1 MRGHPSGFGLNF
13 QSNVSPWI
21 PRSLKVSASRILG
34 FRTRVETEYQ
44 LIRIARSNRT
54 IIAGPWLGEVGFELL
69 YWIPFLT
76 WVASRFEI
84 DRRRIVAVSRGG
96 PELWYRRIAG
106 SYYDVFD
113 YFDPEQFRRANE
125 KRRMEIGEQKQIQR
139 SELDEEVIE
148 KVVAVVGESN
158 TAVLHPSLMYQLYRR
173 FWWGHASTD
182 SVRACARFEPFQ
194 QSAPEAA
201 LDDLPSEFVAAKFY
215 FNDCFPSTEANR
227 DFVRKAVESV
237 ARSIPVVSLATG
249 LTLDEHN
256 SYEIPSL
263 RDISGLV
270 DARSN
275 LEIQSSIV
283 ARAKAFVGTYGGFS
297 YLPPFLGVPS
307 IGLHSDPK
315 GFARTHYDLAL
326 AAFDEW
332 GNQLLRNI
340 DVAAPEA
347 LDQLATG
354 IGA

>member
-194 QSAPEAA
+194 QSAPDAA

-227 DFVRKAVESV
+227 DFVRKAMESV

-275 LEIQSSIV
+275 LEVQSSIV

>member
-194 QSAPEAA
+194 QSAPDAA

-215 FNDCFPSTEANR
+215 FNDCFPSTEGNR
-227 DFVRKAVESV
+227 DFVRKAMESV

>member
-194 QSAPEAA
+194 QSAPDAA

-237 ARSIPVVSLATG
+237 SRSTPVVSLATG

>member
-1 MRGHPSGFGLNF
+1 MRDHPSGFGLNF

-44 LIRIARSNRT
+44 LTRIARSNRT

-113 YFDPEQFRRANE
+113 YLDPEEFRRANE
-125 KRRMEIGEQKQIQR
+125 KRRMEIGEQKQLQR
-139 SELDEEVIE
+139 SELDEDVID
-148 KVVAVVGESN
+148 KVVAGIGESN

-194 QSAPEAA
+194 QSAPDAA
-201 LDDLPSEFVAAKFY
+201 LADLPADFIAAKFY

-227 DFVRKAVESV
+227 NFVRKAVESV
-237 ARSIPVVSLATG
+237 TSSIPVVSLATG

-270 DARSN
+270 EARSN
-275 LEIQSSIV
+275 LEVQSSIV
-283 ARAKAFVGTYGGFS
+283 ARSRAFVGTYGGFS

-307 IGLHSDPK
+307 IGLHSVPK

-340 DVAAPEA
+340 DVAAPDA
-347 LDQLATG
+347 LDQLAAG
-354 IGA
+354 VGA

>member
-1 MRGHPSGFGLNF
+1 MRGGPGCFGLNF
-13 QSNVSPWI
+13 HSNVSRWFHKC
-21 PRSLKVSASRILG
+21 LKVSASRMLG

-44 LIRIARSNRT
+44 LTRIARSNST

-113 YFDPEQFRRANE
+113 YFDPEEFRRANE

-139 SELDEEVIE
+139 SDLDEDVIS
-148 KVVAVVGESN
+148 KVVAVVGTSK
-158 TAVLHPSLMYQLYRR
+158 TDVLHPSLMYQLYRR
-173 FWWGHASTD
+173 FWWGHASSD

-194 QSAPEAA
+194 KSEPHEV
-201 LDDLPSEFVAAKFY
+201 LSDLPSEFVAAKFY
-215 FNDCFPSTEANR
+215 VNDCFPSTETNR
-227 DFVRKAVESV
+227 DFVRTAVDSL

-256 SYEIPSL
+256 SYEVPSL

-270 DARSN
+270 EARSN
-275 LEIQSSIV
+275 LEVQSAIV

-297 YLPPFLGVPS
+297 YLSPFLGVPS

-315 GFARTHYDLAL
+315 GFARTHYELAL

-340 DVAAPEA
+340 DVAAPDA
-347 LDQLATG
+347 LDQLTAG
-354 IGA
+354 VGV

>member
-1 MRGHPSGFGLNF
+1 M
-13 QSNVSPWI
+13 
-21 PRSLKVSASRILG
+21 
-34 FRTRVETEYQ
+34 
-44 LIRIARSNRT
+44 
-54 IIAGPWLGEVGFELL
+54 
-69 YWIPFLT
+69 
-76 WVASRFEI
+76 
-84 DRRRIVAVSRGG
+84 
-96 PELWYRRIAG
+96 
-106 SYYDVFD
+106 
-113 YFDPEQFRRANE
+113 
-125 KRRMEIGEQKQIQR
+125 
-139 SELDEEVIE
+139 
-148 KVVAVVGESN
+148 VGESN

-194 QSAPEAA
+194 QSAPDAA

-227 DFVRKAVESV
+227 DFVRKAMESV

>member
-275 LEIQSSIV
+275 LAVQSCIV